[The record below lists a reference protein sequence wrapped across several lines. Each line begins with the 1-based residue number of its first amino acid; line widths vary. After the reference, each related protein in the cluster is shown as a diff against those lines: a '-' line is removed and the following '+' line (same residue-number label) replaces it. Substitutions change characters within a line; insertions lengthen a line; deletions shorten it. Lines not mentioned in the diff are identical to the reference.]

1 MGIRK
6 SARERVVQFLFQADL
21 NSDQDIDQALMQFWK
36 TQQRSSVES
45 TQVKA
50 TWGEEIEIPPLSAEE
65 SAIQI
70 FAKPLI
76 KGTLENIE
84 KIDHLIQQAM
94 DNWDLKRLAV
104 VDRNA
109 IRLAV
114 YEFLYR
120 EDIPWVVS
128 INEAVDIV
136 KKFSTDDS
144 GRFVNGILDKIMNQE
159 KATTAKPD
167 AGNQPEKRLES
178 ISSKPADSLDENS

>member
-1 MGIRK
+1 
-6 SARERVVQFLFQADL
+6 
-21 NSDQDIDQALMQFWK
+21 
-36 TQQRSSVES
+36 
-45 TQVKA
+45 
-50 TWGEEIEIPPLSAEE
+50 
-65 SAIQI
+65 
-70 FAKPLI
+70 
-76 KGTLENIE
+76 
-84 KIDHLIQQAM
+84 M

-159 KATTAKPD
+159 KATTAKSD
-167 AGNQPEKRLES
+167 AGSQPEKRLES
-178 ISSKPADSLDENS
+178 ISSKPADSLGENS